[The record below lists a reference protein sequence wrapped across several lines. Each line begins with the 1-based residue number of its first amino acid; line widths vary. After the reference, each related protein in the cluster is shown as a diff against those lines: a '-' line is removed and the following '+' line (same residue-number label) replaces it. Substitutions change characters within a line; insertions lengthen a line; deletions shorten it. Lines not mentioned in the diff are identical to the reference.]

1 MGKSTATA
9 VAILQA
15 EKAAFDTVHK
25 HPLTRILGW
34 PTRTQQDKLVEEIS
48 NLALECNVTYKWAGD
63 YGLLVE
69 IMGNGAYL
77 LLTGKEYTKPTKPP
91 KYQDNL
97 NYYSGIVPSEQNDR
111 IVDIVT
117 NLERYRSL
125 LFVMKEKEDI
135 EFYEK
140 NKKIFNGY
148 NKRFE
153 RFNRKDE

>member
-1 MGKSTATA
+1 MPIDLYGYYTMVEPFTGGYYDIGE
-9 VAILQA
+9 V
-15 EKAAFDTVHK
+15 EKARA
-25 HPLTRILGW
+25 LL
-34 PTRTQQDKLVEEIS
+34 QKLAS
-48 NLALECNVTYKWAGD
+48 
-63 YGLLVE
+63 
-69 IMGNGAYL
+69 
-77 LLTGKEYTKPTKPP
+77 

-125 LFVMKEKEDI
+125 LYVMKEKEDI

-148 NKRFE
+148 NKRFD

>member
-1 MGKSTATA
+1 MVEPFTGGYYDIGE
-9 VAILQA
+9 V
-15 EKAAFDTVHK
+15 EKARA
-25 HPLTRILGW
+25 LL
-34 PTRTQQDKLVEEIS
+34 QKLAS
-48 NLALECNVTYKWAGD
+48 
-63 YGLLVE
+63 
-69 IMGNGAYL
+69 
-77 LLTGKEYTKPTKPP
+77 

-125 LFVMKEKEDI
+125 LYVMKEKEDI

-148 NKRFE
+148 NKRFD